1 MVAGLNLAAGSGS
14 RMGQPKAQIE
24 YKGERLVDRAVR
36 IFKEAGVAK
45 IYVVLGAWVGEVN
58 GAQVLVNENWQE
70 GMGSSLRLGL
80 STAMKDASISAIL
93 VSLVDLPGI
102 TPSAIKAVMESEH
115 DLLVATF
122 DGAKGHPV
130 KFSRSHWQG
139 IIDSAQGDVG
149 ARNYLATR
157 DDVSYL
163 PLETLARGSD
173 LDTPEDL
180 ARSDI

>member
-1 MVAGLNLAAGSGS
+1 
-14 RMGQPKAQIE
+14 
-24 YKGERLVDRAVR
+24 
-36 IFKEAGVAK
+36 
-45 IYVVLGAWVGEVN
+45 
-58 GAQVLVNENWQE
+58 
-70 GMGSSLRLGL
+70 
-80 STAMKDASISAIL
+80 MKDASISAIL

-102 TPSAIKAVMESEH
+102 TASAIKAVMESEH

-157 DDVSYL
+157 DDVFYL
-163 PLETLARGSD
+163 PLETLASGSD